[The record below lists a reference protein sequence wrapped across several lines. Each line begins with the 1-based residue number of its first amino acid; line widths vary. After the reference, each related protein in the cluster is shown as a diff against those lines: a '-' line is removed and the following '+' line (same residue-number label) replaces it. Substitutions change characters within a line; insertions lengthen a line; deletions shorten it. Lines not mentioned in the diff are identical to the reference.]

1 MKSLFQSSFIMLV
14 LALIITIPAI
24 NSSSFSQEE
33 NTQGQEQQQQKIQS
47 SQSGIQN
54 LNDNKDEWPNIHENV
69 ITDFNSNVSYPQI
82 ENTAFIH
89 PFAVVIGA
97 CYIGE
102 LVMVAPTAV
111 CRGDEG
117 TPIHISAHSNI
128 QDDVVLHGLETTKDG
143 KNLDNKRFTKD
154 GELLLG
160 NDTRFKDGY
169 SVFVGERT
177 SLAHGT
183 LVHGPAYVGNDTF
196 VGMESLVFNAKI
208 GNNVAIGVSS
218 TISGGVE
225 IPDNKFVPPGSVITT
240 QEQVDN
246 LPSRIGSPYEK
257 INEEVIH
264 VNEKLGEG
272 YEELNIEKIIAERE
286 KAMEQNMLETGM
298 PSSSSSST
306 Q

>member
-1 MKSLFQSSFIMLV
+1 MKLIFQSSFIMLI
-14 LALIITIPAI
+14 LALIAIPTM
-24 NSSSFSQEE
+24 NSSSISQEE
-33 NTQGQEQQQQKIQS
+33 ENIQGQEQKQQKIQS
-47 SQSGIQN
+47 SQSGTQN
-54 LNDNKDEWPNIHENV
+54 LTDKYEWPNIHENV
-69 ITDFNSNVSYPQI
+69 VTDFTSNASYPKI
-82 ENTAFIH
+82 ESTAFIH

-102 LVMVAPTAV
+102 FVMVAPTAV

-117 TPIHISAHSNI
+117 TPIHISAHSNM
-128 QDDVVLHGLETTKDG
+128 QDDVVIHGLETTKDG
-143 KNLDNKRFTKD
+143 KNLDNRHFTKD

-183 LVHGPAYVGNDTF
+183 LVHGPAYIGNDTF

-218 TISGGVE
+218 TITGGVQV
-225 IPDNKFVPPGSVITT
+225 PDNKFVPPGSIITS
-240 QEQVDN
+240 QEQVDK
-246 LPSRIGSPYEK
+246 LPDRIGSAYEN
-257 INEEVIH
+257 INEEVIY
-264 VNEKLGEG
+264 VNEKLEEG
-272 YEELNIEKIIAERE
+272 YKELNNQKIIAERE
-286 KAMEQNMLETGM
+286 KAMERNILETG
-298 PSSSSSST
+298 SN

>member
-1 MKSLFQSSFIMLV
+1 MIKVLFQNSVIMLA
-14 LALIITIPAI
+14 LALIITIPTM
-24 NSSSFSQEE
+24 NCNSFSQGE
-33 NTQGQEQQQQKIQS
+33 NTQGQEQQQQQKIQA
-47 SQSGIQN
+47 SQPGTQN
-54 LNDNKDEWPNIHENV
+54 LTAKYEWPNIHENV
-69 ITDFNSNVSYPQI
+69 NTDFNSNISYPEI
-82 ENTAFIH
+82 ANTAFIH
-89 PFAVVIGA
+89 PFAVIIGA
-97 CYIGE
+97 CQIGE
-102 LVMVAPTAV
+102 FVMVSPTAV

-117 TPIHISAHSNI
+117 TPIHISAHSNM

-183 LVHGPAYVGNDTF
+183 LVHGPAYIGNDTF
-196 VGMESLVFNAKI
+196 VGMESLVFNAKV

-218 TISGGVE
+218 TITGGVE
-225 IPDNKFVPPGSVITT
+225 VPDNKFVPVGSIITT
-240 QEQVDN
+240 QEQADK
-246 LPSRIGSPYEK
+246 LPDRVGSPYEK

-264 VNEKLGEG
+264 VNEELDEE
-272 YEELNIEKIIAERE
+272 YEDIDIEKIIGERE
-286 KAMEQNMLETGM
+286 ATMERNMLETSM
-298 PSSSSSST
+298 SS

>member
-1 MKSLFQSSFIMLV
+1 MHIYNACISI
-14 LALIITIPAI
+14 IITIPTAI
-24 NSSSFSQEE
+24 NSSGFSQEE
-33 NTQGQEQQQQKIQS
+33 NTQGQEQQKVNKS
-47 SQSGIQN
+47 SQSEVQN
-54 LNDNKDEWPNIHENV
+54 LTDKYDWPNIHENV

-89 PFAVVIGA
+89 PFAVVIGT

-117 TPIHISAHSNI
+117 TPIHISAHSNM
-128 QDDVVLHGLETTKDG
+128 QDDVVIHGLETTKDG
-143 KNLDNKRFTKD
+143 KNLDNRRFTKD

-183 LVHGPAYVGNDTF
+183 LVHGPAYIGDDTF

-218 TISGGVE
+218 TITGGVE
-225 IPDNKFVPPGSVITT
+225 IPDNKFVPPGSIITT
-240 QEQVDN
+240 Q
-246 LPSRIGSPYEK
+246 
-257 INEEVIH
+257 
-264 VNEKLGEG
+264 
-272 YEELNIEKIIAERE
+272 
-286 KAMEQNMLETGM
+286 
-298 PSSSSSST
+298 
-306 Q
+306 

>member
-1 MKSLFQSSFIMLV
+1 MKLLFQCSFIMLV
-14 LALIITIPAI
+14 ITLTLITILSM
-24 NSSSFSQEE
+24 NNSSFSQEEE
-33 NTQGQEQQQQKIQS
+33 NTQGQEQKQQKIQS
-47 SQSGIQN
+47 SQSGTQN
-54 LNDNKDEWPNIHENV
+54 LTDKYEWPNIHENV
-69 ITDFNSNVSYPQI
+69 VTDFTSNASYPKI

-102 LVMVAPTAV
+102 FVMVAPTAV

-117 TPIHISAHSNI
+117 TPIHISAHSNM
-128 QDDVVLHGLETTKDG
+128 QDDVVIHGLETTKDG
-143 KNLDNKRFTKD
+143 KNLDNRHFTKD
-154 GELLLG
+154 GELLSG
-160 NDTRFKDGY
+160 NDTRFKEGY

-183 LVHGPAYVGNDTF
+183 LVHGPAYIGNDTF

-218 TISGGVE
+218 TITGGVQV
-225 IPDNKFVPPGSVITT
+225 PDNKFVPPGSIIIS
-240 QEQVDN
+240 QEQVDK
-246 LPSRIGSPYEK
+246 LPDRIGSTYEN

-264 VNEKLGEG
+264 VNEKLEEG
-272 YEELNIEKIIAERE
+272 YEELNIQKIIAERE
-286 KAMEQNMLETGM
+286 KAMEQNILETG
-298 PSSSSSST
+298 SN

>member
-1 MKSLFQSSFIMLV
+1 MKLLIQNSFSMLI
-14 LALIITIPAI
+14 LALIISIPI
-24 NSSSFSQEE
+24 TNNSFSQVEK
-33 NTQGQEQQQQKIQS
+33 NIQEQQKLQS
-47 SQSGIQN
+47 SQSEIQN
-54 LNDNKDEWPNIHENV
+54 ITEKYDWPNIHENV

-82 ENTAFIH
+82 ANTAFIH
-89 PFAVVIGA
+89 PFAVIIGA

-117 TPIHISAHSNI
+117 TPIHISSHSNM
-128 QDDVVLHGLETTKDG
+128 QDDVVLHGLETTKEG
-143 KNLDNKRFTKD
+143 KNLDDRRFTKD

-160 NDTRFKDGY
+160 NDTRFKEGY

-177 SLAHGT
+177 SLAHGV

-196 VGMESLVFNAKI
+196 VGMESLVFNAKV

-218 TISGGVE
+218 TITGGVE
-225 IPDNKFVPPGSVITT
+225 VPDNKYVPPGSVITT
-240 QEQVDN
+240 QEQIDK
-246 LPSRIGSPYEK
+246 LPNRIGSPYEN

-264 VNEKLGEG
+264 VNEKLNEG

-286 KAMEQNMLETGM
+286 KAMEQNMLETSM
-298 PSSSSSST
+298 PSSSST

>member
-1 MKSLFQSSFIMLV
+1 MKLLFQSSFIMLILV
-14 LALIITIPAI
+14 LIITIPI
-24 NSSSFSQEE
+24 TNNSSSSQEE
-33 NTQGQEQQQQKIQS
+33 KNTQGQEEQQQQKIQS
-47 SQSGIQN
+47 SQSEVQN
-54 LNDNKDEWPNIHENV
+54 LTDNKYDWPNIHENV

-82 ENTAFIH
+82 EDTAFIH

-128 QDDVVLHGLETTKDG
+128 QDDVVIHGLETTKDG
-143 KNLDNKRFTKD
+143 KNLDNRHFTKH

-183 LVHGPAYVGNDTF
+183 LVHGPAYIGNDTF
-196 VGMESLVFNAKI
+196 VGMESLVFNAKV

-218 TISGGVE
+218 TITGGVE
-225 IPDNKFVPPGSVITT
+225 IPDNKFVPPGSIITT
-240 QEQVDN
+240 QEQADK
-246 LPSRIGSPYEK
+246 LPDRVGSPYEK

-264 VNEKLGEG
+264 VNEELGEE
-272 YEELNIEKIIAERE
+272 YEELDIEKIIGERE
-286 KAMEQNMLETGM
+286 AAMEQNMLETEM
-298 PSSSSSST
+298 SLT
-306 Q
+306 H

>member
-1 MKSLFQSSFIMLV
+1 MLV
-14 LALIITIPAI
+14 LALIITIPTM
-24 NSSSFSQEE
+24 NSSSSFSQEE
-33 NTQGQEQQQQKIQS
+33 NTQAQEKQQQKIQS
-47 SQSGIQN
+47 SQSGTQN
-54 LNDNKDEWPNIHENV
+54 LTDKYEWSNIHENV

-89 PFAVVIGA
+89 PFAVIIGA
-97 CYIGE
+97 CHIGE
-102 LVMVAPTAV
+102 LVVVAPTAV

-117 TPIHISAHSNI
+117 TPIHISAYSNM
-128 QDDVVLHGLETTKDG
+128 QDDVVIHGLETTKDR

-154 GELLLG
+154 GDLLLG

-183 LVHGPAYVGNDTF
+183 LVHGPAYIGNDTI
-196 VGMESLVFNAKI
+196 VGMESLVFNAKV

-218 TISGGVE
+218 TITGGVA
-225 IPDNKFVPPGSVITT
+225 IPDNKFVPPGSIIIT
-240 QEQVDN
+240 QERADK
-246 LPSRIGSPYEK
+246 LPERIGSPYEN

-264 VNEKLGEG
+264 VNEKLDEG
-272 YEELNIEKIIAERE
+272 YKGLDIEKIIGERE
-286 KAMEQNMLETGM
+286 TAMERNMLETSM
-298 PSSSSSST
+298 PSST

>member
-1 MKSLFQSSFIMLV
+1 MKMKLLFQNSFIILV
-14 LALIITIPAI
+14 LALIITISTI
-24 NSSSFSQEE
+24 NSSIFSQEE
-33 NTQGQEQQQQKIQS
+33 NTQGQGQEQQKIQS
-47 SQSGIQN
+47 LQSEIQN
-54 LNDNKDEWPNIHENV
+54 LTNRYGSPNIHENV
-69 ITDFNSNVSYPQI
+69 ITDFNSNISYPEI

-117 TPIHISAHSNI
+117 TPIHISAYANM
-128 QDDVVLHGLETTKDG
+128 QDDVVIHSLETTKDG
-143 KNLDNKRFTKD
+143 KNLDNRRFTND

-183 LVHGPAYVGNDTF
+183 LVHGPAYIGNDTF

-218 TISGGVE
+218 TITGGVE
-225 IPDNKFVPPGSVITT
+225 IPDNKFVPVGSTITT
-240 QEQVDN
+240 QEQVDK
-246 LPSRIGSPYEK
+246 LPNRIGSDYEN
-257 INEEVIH
+257 INKEVVH
-264 VNEKLGEG
+264 VNEKLAEG
-272 YEELNIEKIIAERE
+272 YKELDIEKIIGERE
-286 KAMEQNMLETGM
+286 KVMEQNMLETSM
-298 PSSSSSST
+298 PSSI

>member
-1 MKSLFQSSFIMLV
+1 MKLHTQSSFSMLI
-14 LALIITIPAI
+14 LALIISIPI
-24 NSSSFSQEE
+24 MNNSFSQVEE
-33 NTQGQEQQQQKIQS
+33 NIQGQEQQNIES
-47 SQSGIQN
+47 LQSGTQN
-54 LNDNKDEWPNIHENV
+54 LTEKYDWPNIHENV
-69 ITDFNSNVSYPQI
+69 ITDFNSNISYPEI

-117 TPIHISAHSNI
+117 TPIHVSAYSNM
-128 QDDVVLHGLETTKDG
+128 QDDVVIHSLETTKDG
-143 KNLDNKRFTKD
+143 KNLDNRRFTND

-183 LVHGPAYVGNDTF
+183 LVHGPAYIGNDTF
-196 VGMESLVFNAKI
+196 VGMESLIFNAKI

-218 TISGGVE
+218 TITGGVE
-225 IPDNKFVPPGSVITT
+225 IPDNKFVPVGSTITT
-240 QEQVDN
+240 QEQVDK
-246 LPSRIGSPYEK
+246 LPSRIGSDYEN
-257 INEEVIH
+257 INKEVVH
-264 VNEKLGEG
+264 VNERLAEG
-272 YEELNIEKIIAERE
+272 YNELDIEKIIGERE
-286 KAMEQNMLETGM
+286 KAMEQNMLETSM
-298 PSSSSSST
+298 PSSST

>member
-1 MKSLFQSSFIMLV
+1 MKVLFQSSFIMLV
-14 LALIITIPAI
+14 LALIIITIPI
-24 NSSSFSQEE
+24 MNSSSFSQEE
-33 NTQGQEQQQQKIQS
+33 NTQGQEQQQKIQS
-47 SQSGIQN
+47 SQSGTQN
-54 LNDNKDEWPNIHENV
+54 LTDKYDWPNIHENV

-117 TPIHISAHSNI
+117 TPIHISAHSNM
-128 QDDVVLHGLETTKDG
+128 QDDVVIHGLETTKDG

-218 TISGGVE
+218 TITGGVE
-225 IPDNKFVPPGSVITT
+225 IPDNKFVPPGSIITT
-240 QEQVDN
+240 QEQVDK
-246 LPSRIGSPYEK
+246 LPDRIGSPYET
-257 INEEVIH
+257 INEEVVH
-264 VNEKLGEG
+264 VNEKLDEG
-272 YEELNIEKIIAERE
+272 YKELDIEKIIGERE
-286 KAMEQNMLETGM
+286 KAMEQNMLETSM
-298 PSSSSSST
+298 PSSST

>member
-1 MKSLFQSSFIMLV
+1 MKMKLLFQNSFIILV
-14 LALIITIPAI
+14 LALIITISTI
-24 NSSSFSQEE
+24 NSSIFSQEE
-33 NTQGQEQQQQKIQS
+33 NTQGQGQEQQKIHSLQS
-47 SQSGIQN
+47 EIQN
-54 LNDNKDEWPNIHENV
+54 LTNRYGSPNIHENV
-69 ITDFNSNVSYPQI
+69 ITDFNSNISYPEI

-117 TPIHISAHSNI
+117 TPIHISAYANM
-128 QDDVVLHGLETTKDG
+128 QDDVVIHSLETTKDG
-143 KNLDNKRFTKD
+143 KNLDNRRFTND

-183 LVHGPAYVGNDTF
+183 LVHGPAYIGNDTF

-218 TISGGVE
+218 TITGGVE
-225 IPDNKFVPPGSVITT
+225 IPDNKFVPVGSTITT
-240 QEQVDN
+240 QEQVDK
-246 LPSRIGSPYEK
+246 LPNRIGSDYEN
-257 INEEVIH
+257 INKEVVH
-264 VNEKLGEG
+264 VNEKLAEG
-272 YEELNIEKIIAERE
+272 YKELDIEKIIGERE
-286 KAMEQNMLETGM
+286 KVMEQNMLETSM
-298 PSSSSSST
+298 PSSI

>member
-1 MKSLFQSSFIMLV
+1 MKLLFQTSFIVLV
-14 LALIITIPAI
+14 LALIISTM

-33 NTQGQEQQQQKIQS
+33 NTQEQEQQKIQS
-47 SQSGIQN
+47 SQSATQN
-54 LNDNKDEWPNIHENV
+54 LTDKYEWPNIHENV
-69 ITDFNSNVSYPQI
+69 MTDFNSNVSYPQI

-97 CYIGE
+97 CHIGE

-117 TPIHISAHSNI
+117 TPIHISAHSNM
-128 QDDVVLHGLETTKDG
+128 QDDVVIHGLETIKDG
-143 KNLDNKRFTKD
+143 KNLDKKRFTKD

-183 LVHGPAYVGNDTF
+183 LVHGPAYIGNDTF

-208 GNNVAIGVSS
+208 GNSVAIGVSS
-218 TISGGVE
+218 TITGGVE
-225 IPDNKFVPPGSVITT
+225 IPDNKFVPPLSIITS
-240 QEQVDN
+240 QEQVGK
-246 LPSRIGSPYEK
+246 LPDRIGSPYEN

-264 VNEKLGEG
+264 VNEKLDEG
-272 YEELNIEKIIAERE
+272 YKELDIEKIIGERE
-286 KAMEQNMLETGM
+286 TAMERNMLETSM
-298 PSSSSSST
+298 PSST